1 MKIRSIAVMAAVA
14 AGAFAGYANA
24 DELADITAAK
34 TLRCGTFAD
43 VPPFASPD
51 PKTREMVGFDVDL
64 CRAIAR
70 ELGVNA
76 EIKPVSVEARVPEV
90 KLGHVDIAVANLAY
104 TLSRAEQIQFS
115 DPYYLAKEMLIVKAN
130 DPGQKKA
137 DFEGKRLASTKG
149 STSELAIR
157 KNKSDALTFQDTG
170 SAYLAVQQGKAR
182 GLVANTMTTTKIV
195 NESKTKGAEMRM
207 IEEPMLYQPIGVG
220 MKKDEP
226 APTTKINEILV
237 KLDTSGEINQI
248 WDKWLGPNT
257 EYKMTRKDKVV
268 PIGELKFE
276 PIPKLY
282 VLRRCAMRLA
292 NERAASTCPTFKA
305 FDG

>member
-226 APTTKINEILV
+226 ALTTKINEILV

-276 PIPKLY
+276 PIP
-282 VLRRCAMRLA
+282 
-292 NERAASTCPTFKA
+292 
-305 FDG
+305 

>member
-1 MKIRSIAVMAAVA
+1 MKMRSIAVIAAVA
-14 AGAFAGYANA
+14 AGALAGYANA

-104 TLSRAEQIQFS
+104 TLGRAEQIQFS

-226 APTTKINEILV
+226 ALTTKINEILV

-276 PIPKLY
+276 PIP
-282 VLRRCAMRLA
+282 
-292 NERAASTCPTFKA
+292 
-305 FDG
+305 